1 MGHLIS
7 TIVEIIIGWLLIQR
21 VPDWLDLRGF
31 IATVVKVIG
40 VLIIIGAILSWI

>member
-7 TIVEIIIGWLLIQR
+7 TIVEIIIGWVLIQR
-21 VPDWLDLRGF
+21 VPAWLDLRGF